1 MSYVKT
7 AISIK
12 ENLLIEADDLA
23 RQMNIPRSRL
33 FVIAMQE
40 YIQRQKNIQL
50 LEHINEACSDH
61 STSADKTHLN
71 YMKQK
76 HRQLME
82 EF

>member
-12 ENLLIEADDLA
+12 KNLLIEADDLA

-50 LEHINEACSDH
+50 LEQINEACSDY
-61 STSADKTHLN
+61 STSADQVHLD

-76 HRQLME
+76 HRLLME